1 MMNIPY
7 AGIFVSSNESIK
19 ATIHQKYR
27 PSVLTYLTS
36 GATAG
41 AFAAFLTT
49 PMDLIKT
56 YL

>member
-1 MMNIPY
+1 MNIPY